1 MGRNI
6 RLWLITAIGFIFIG
20 TIILVGAMLLLKWDF
35 MKFSTVKFQTNTY
48 EINNRF
54 HNISLNADTADISF
68 IPSEDSCCKVVC
80 FEKTNLKHSVTAEN
94 GTLNIHKADERKWY
108 EHIGINFRSPKIT
121 VYLPAGEYGRLTIQT
136 DTSDTKIA
144 KDFKFESIDIT
155 QSTGDL
161 ISYASAVESIQI
173 KASTGRITTEG
184 ISAKAI
190 HLSTSTGTITA
201 SDIICEGDIA
211 TKVSTGKTNLTNI
224 TCKNLLSDGNTGDAV
239 LNNVIAVEKFSI
251 KRSTGDIKL
260 DGCDAAEIFIITDTG
275 DVRGTLL
282 SDKVFIAQTDTGHV
296 DVPKSVSGGRC
307 EITTDT
313 GNIKIAID

>member
-1 MGRNI
+1 MGRNTK
-6 RLWLITAIGFIFIG
+6 LWLIIAIGA
-20 TIILVGAMLLLKWDF
+20 IILVGAMLLLKWDF
-35 MKFSTVKFQTNTY
+35 MKFSTVNFQTNTY
-48 EINNRF
+48 EINNSF

-94 GTLNIHKADERKWY
+94 GTLNIHKTDERKWY
-108 EHIGINFRSPKIT
+108 EHIGINFRSPKIM

-136 DTSDTKIA
+136 DTSDTKIT

-155 QSTGDL
+155 QSTGDVL
-161 ISYASAVESIQI
+161 NYASAMESIQI
-173 KASTGRITTEG
+173 KTSTGKITADG

-201 SDIICEGDIA
+201 SELVCEGDV
-211 TKVSTGKTNLTNI
+211 TTQVSTGKMHLTNV
-224 TCKNLLSDGNTGDAV
+224 TCKNLLSSGDTGDTA
-239 LNNVIAVEKFSI
+239 LKNVIATEKFSI

-260 DGCDAAEIFIITDTG
+260 DGCDAAEISITTDTG

-282 SDKVFIAQTDTGHV
+282 SDKVFIAQTDTGRV
-296 DVPKSVSGGRC
+296 DIPKTVSGGKC
-307 EITTDT
+307 EITTNT
-313 GNIKIAID
+313 GDIEIDIK